1 MMEALHAER
10 PTKPAVLL
18 GLRLRC
24 PNCGEGKLFKSYVK
38 PVDTCATCGEDF
50 THQRADDGPAYI
62 VILIVCHIIGFML
75 HLLFEPLGRDPILL
89 LLALIPTAVI
99 LSLWM
104 LPRVKGG
111 LIAFQWAKRMHGF
124 GR

>member
-1 MMEALHAER
+1 MTQAMYAER
-10 PTKPAVLL
+10 PTKPAVLQ
-18 GLRLRC
+18 GLKLRC
-24 PNCGEGKLFKSYVK
+24 PNCAEGKLFKSYVK

-89 LLALIPTAVI
+89 LLVLIPTAVI